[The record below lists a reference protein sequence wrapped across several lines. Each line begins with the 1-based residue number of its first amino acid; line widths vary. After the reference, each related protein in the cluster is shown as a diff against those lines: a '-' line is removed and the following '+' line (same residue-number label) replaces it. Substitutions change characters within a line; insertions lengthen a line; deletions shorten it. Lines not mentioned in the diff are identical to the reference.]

1 MWLVMLW
8 HFEVKKTLT
17 LINLFYPEQ
26 NKKNWTDENKRLI
39 LILHQSCNKSTNIC
53 SFREDFDDM
62 KR

>member
-1 MWLVMLW
+1 MLW

-39 LILHQSCNKSTNIC
+39 LILIILISCNKSTNIC